1 MTKWQTVPCV
11 GKFLGSNQRWYN
23 PYPQGLVQ
31 PYPPKNISQ
40 HKARS
45 EISQHKARSKKFP
58 TQDTLIDSCPKN
70 STLILIWIS
79 ISKTVH
85 FQKINI
91 CKWRFLKMCHF
102 WISPGTAKMKAADS
116 DLKTRTIKQ
125 IISEWGEGALQ
136 WTKDFWVNVTRPPT
150 NEDDKAHLPFQ
161 VAPRA
166 DKIAGLRNKI
176 WYYDHTCLNQ
186 RKLGIA
192 QIESAIMHSYM
203 SRYTQTYSTVA
214 CAERKLNNETDD
226 RETDS

>member
-1 MTKWQTVPCV
+1 MANCSLCREIFGLK
-11 GKFLGSNQRWYN
+11 SA
-23 PYPQGLVQ
+23 LVQ
-31 PYPPKNISQ
+31 PIPPRVSTTLPPKKNSQ

-45 EISQHKARSKKFP
+45 EISQHKARSKKIP

-166 DKIAGLRNKI
+166 NKIAGLRNKI
-176 WYYDHTCLNQ
+176 WHYDHTCLNQ

-192 QIESAIMHSYM
+192 QVESAIMHSYM

-226 RETDS
+226 RGTDS